1 MNGEITS
8 PTAAREARWFSIP
21 AMFAAL
27 MFLVLIIK
35 WWPGAVN
42 RAQEPFG
49 LSQVIAG
56 DLILAWKCFLR
67 CAVAYVLTAIAF
79 DWLTPLRWRD
89 AVLIALG
96 ALIAELTAEALTG
109 ALFGATAGV
118 GVQLLAS
125 AIAYAATMSISLW
138 LLRRRLPIILDA

>member
-27 MFLVLIIK
+27 MFLALILK
-35 WWPGAVN
+35 WWPAAMS

-79 DWLTPLRWRD
+79 DWLTPIRWKD
-89 AVLIALG
+89 AVLIAIG
-96 ALIAELTAEALTG
+96 AVIAELTAETLIG
-109 ALFGATAGV
+109 ALLGATAGV
-118 GVQLLAS
+118 GIQLIAS

-138 LLRRRLPIILDA
+138 LLRRRLPTFLKA